1 MLTKRE
7 ACLAVIGEFC
17 VDNKIGPEDLIADK
31 HIFSSSKLA
40 VAMEYLG
47 LIEDRTLQEYAATRG
62 GAVLYYFADEDVK
75 ILTFRELLDL
85 LPEDKKKGKIKW
97 TNIK

>member
-7 ACLAVIGEFC
+7 ACLAVIRDFC
-17 VDNKIGPEDLIADK
+17 AEKGIDPEDLTDD
-31 HIFSSSKLA
+31 HVRTSVTKLI

-47 LIEDRTLQEYAATRG
+47 LIKDKFTQEFAATIG
-62 GAVLYYFADEDVK
+62 GTILSHIVDGEMK
-75 ILTFRELLDL
+75 TLTFREILNF
-85 LPEDKKKGKIKW
+85 LPEDEEKGKIKW